1 MKKEILLDGIL
12 ARNIDIMKINI
23 ISSDT
28 SIIIINNSYILGV
41 FEIPV

>member
-23 ISSDT
+23 ISSD
-28 SIIIINNSYILGV
+28 IIIINNSYILGV
-41 FEIPV
+41 FGIPV